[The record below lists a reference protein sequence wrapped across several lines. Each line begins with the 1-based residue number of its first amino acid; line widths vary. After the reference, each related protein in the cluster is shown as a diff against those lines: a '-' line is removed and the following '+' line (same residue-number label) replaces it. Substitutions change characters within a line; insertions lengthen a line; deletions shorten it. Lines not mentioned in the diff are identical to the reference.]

1 MLTWLVVVLY
11 IDLLQSLSGGGQTGP
26 HHAHFVGL
34 IDATNGRRGLVI
46 GWAIVTPDFGTPTY
60 PDTREAIDL
69 SPPGYYKYRICL
81 RRARATFR
89 KIWRVGDVGWKLISA
104 HSPNKT
110 QKRRTERK
118 EPSETRERTNGTRSR
133 EQLGRPQEAG
143 ARGSGVERKVAGK
156 GRSQLATSV
165 ERVDV
170 LRAKHRRH
178 AVATRSQS
186 RKPKYTSRK

>member
-1 MLTWLVVVLY
+1 MPQMGAV
-11 IDLLQSLSGGGQTGP
+11 
-26 HHAHFVGL
+26 
-34 IDATNGRRGLVI
+34 GLVI
-46 GWAIVTPDFGTPTY
+46 GWAIVTIQPDFGSPCH
-60 PDTREAIDL
+60 TRIPGRRIDL
-69 SPPGYYKYRICL
+69 SPPGHYKYRICL

-118 EPSETRERTNGTRSR
+118 EPSETRESDERHTRSR

-186 RKPKYTSRK
+186 RKPKYTCRK